1 VNKLATEPRSFLVAT
16 TATLIRWRWAKTAAT
31 AVLSEATLFRG
42 GDGNGRSDPAW

>member
-1 VNKLATEPRSFLVAT
+1 VNKLGTEPRSFLVAT

-31 AVLSEATLFRG
+31 AVLSDAAVLGG